1 MRLIL
6 AAVCCIAG
14 GAAVAFV
21 LSSEQQIAERRASE
35 RVFDQRARE
44 ATDALADVRTAQQ
57 AYVAAGQGVAFWMS
71 KVDATMETVANTL
84 AMLQQSATIAASR
97 AALDGTGTTLHEF
110 GDRRQA
116 YPQATSSP
124 ARS

>member
-14 GAAVAFV
+14 GATVTFV
-21 LSSEQQIAERRASE
+21 LSSEQQITERRASA

-44 ATDALADVRTAQQ
+44 ATEALAGVRTAQQ
-57 AYVAAGQGVAFWMS
+57 AYVAAGKGVAFWMS

-84 AMLQQSATIAASR
+84 GASALYFVCNISEPRRPGADCHRSG
-97 AALDGTGTTLHEF
+97 GT
-110 GDRRQA
+110 
-116 YPQATSSP
+116 S
-124 ARS
+124 